1 MHRFYWPAP
10 TLAPGAEVEL
20 AALAHQLTHVLRLE
34 AGDAIT
40 LFNGDGCNYPA
51 RLVEAGKRNARA
63 LIVERLPVAT
73 EAPVRVTLLQSSIK
87 ADKFEWVLQKAT
99 ELGVAALRPVVSERS
114 VVRPVAALAGKAER
128 WQTILREAAEQSGR
142 TTLPQLLPPAL
153 LPQALNEPT
162 PARFFL
168 WESQSRPLPSLGEAT
183 AAACRGGVQALAL
196 LVGPEGGF
204 AESEAAAAAAAGWQP
219 VTLGPRILR
228 AETAAVAALVVV
240 MERCGWLK

>member
-20 AALAHQLTHVLRLE
+20 AALAHQLTHVLRLGV
-34 AGDAIT
+34 GDAIT

-51 RLVEAGKRNARA
+51 RLVEAGKRSARA
-63 LIVERLPVAT
+63 LIVARLPVAT
-73 EAPVRVTLLQSSIK
+73 EAPVRVILLQSSIK
-87 ADKFEWVLQKAT
+87 ADKFDWVLQKAT

-168 WESQSRPLPSLGEAT
+168 WESQSSPLPSLGEAT
-183 AAACRGGVQALAL
+183 AAACRGGVQAFAL

-204 AESEAAAAAAAGWQP
+204 AESEAAAAVAAGWQP

-228 AETAAVAALVVV
+228 AETAAVAALVVL
-240 MERCGWLK
+240 MDRCGGLK